1 MSKSK
6 TNALDALRA
15 LIAERQQYDQ
25 WISTLESKRD
35 ATAEHVFNR
44 VYSDYKSRLDRVV
57 GEIRGHAEELQLSI
71 AALSSRLG
79 DVAKDEEAKRDE
91 MSEAELRAA
100 VGEYD
105 VGQWESMQADAKR
118 QLDKIAGDRGSLEAQ
133 LAELES
139 IRKLSE
145 VTAPADE
152 GAAPV
157 SGGKAE
163 AVKAEPAKTE
173 VPKPEAPRAEQPQ
186 PASATHVTES
196 KVEGPTTFVR
206 ADRAEESGARKQF
219 SDAGWPARDLVETVP
234 AADTR
239 QRPTPAKPSS
249 RPFEPKPAG
258 PQLVETAVSPEQAS
272 VAASQ
277 AAPTQTFASNMDS
290 SVAAPRPSA
299 TPVAPPPTPTP
310 PRKKRDTP
318 SGKDAQISSG
328 FSKPIRTPA
337 DARPEVNKTLKCPEC
352 GTPNYPTEWYCE
364 RCGGELATM

>member
-35 ATAEHVFNR
+35 GTVEHVFNR
-44 VYSDYKSRLDRVV
+44 VYSDYRSRLDRVV

-79 DVAKDEEAKRDE
+79 EVAKEEEAKRDT

-105 VGQWESMQADAKR
+105 VAQWESMQVDSKR
-118 QLDKIAGDRGSLEAQ
+118 QLDKIAADRASLEGQ

-145 VTAPADE
+145 VSAPSGE
-152 GAAPV
+152 GGAAAAMPAAERAKV
-157 SGGKAE
+157 ETARAEPQKAE
-163 AVKAEPAKTE
+163 QQKPAEA
-173 VPKPEAPRAEQPQ
+173 AR
-186 PASATHVTES
+186 VTEPT
-196 KVEGPTTFVR
+196 EDGPITFVR
-206 ADRAEESGARKQF
+206 ADRIDEPPPRKQF
-219 SDAGWPARDLVETVP
+219 SDAGWPARDIVEQAP
-234 AADTR
+234 AAAA
-239 QRPTPAKPSS
+239 RPEPAAAKPSK
-249 RPFEPKPAG
+249 RPFDSQPSAPPPSQPA
-258 PQLVETAVSPEQAS
+258 PARAS
-272 VAASQ
+272 ATPAPP
-277 AAPTQTFASNMDS
+277 AAPPISANMDP
-290 SVAAPRPSA
+290 ALAEPRPSA
-299 TPVAPPPTPTP
+299 TPVAPPRTPTP
-310 PRKKRDTP
+310 PRNKRDTP
-318 SGKDAQISSG
+318 TGKDAQISSG

>member
-35 ATAEHVFNR
+35 RTAEHVFNR
-44 VYSDYKSRLDRVV
+44 VYSDYRSRLDRVV

-71 AALSSRLG
+71 ATLSSRLG
-79 DVAKDEEAKRDE
+79 EVAKDEEAKRDA

-105 VGQWESMQADAKR
+105 AGQWESMQADSKR
-118 QLDKIAGDRGSLEAQ
+118 QLDKIAADRASLEGQ

-145 VTAPADE
+145 VTAPSVEVGAGAPPGSERTAESSRAD
-152 GAAPV
+152 G
-157 SGGKAE
+157 
-163 AVKAEPAKTE
+163 
-173 VPKPEAPRAEQPQ
+173 PKPEKEAPPEAAR
-186 PASATHVTES
+186 TTEPVS
-196 KVEGPTTFVR
+196 EGPSTFVR
-206 ADRAEESGARKQF
+206 ADRNEEPPRKQF
-219 SDAGWPARDLVETVP
+219 SDAGWPARETVEQASAAPARSEP
-234 AADTR
+234 AA
-239 QRPTPAKPSS
+239 AKTGQ
-249 RPFEPKPAG
+249 RPFE
-258 PQLVETAVSPEQAS
+258 SQAS
-272 VAASQ
+272 SSQRAQPAAVDTPAV
-277 AAPTQTFASNMDS
+277 AAPTISPPISANMD
-290 SVAAPRPSA
+290 AALAEPRPSA
-299 TPVAPPPTPTP
+299 TPVPPPRTPTP
-310 PRKKRDTP
+310 PRNKRHTP
-318 SGKDAQISSG
+318 TGKDAQISSG

-352 GTPNYPTEWYCE
+352 GTANYPTEWYCE

>member
-35 ATAEHVFNR
+35 GTVEHVFNR
-44 VYSDYKSRLDRVV
+44 VYSDYRSRLDRVV

-79 DVAKDEEAKRDE
+79 EVAKDEEAKRDE

-105 VGQWESMQADAKR
+105 VTQWESMQADSKR
-118 QLDKIAGDRGSLEAQ
+118 QLDKIAADRASLEGQ

-145 VTAPADE
+145 VTAPSSE
-152 GAAPV
+152 GGAPIAAPQPEP
-157 SGGKAE
+157 A
-163 AVKAEPAKTE
+163 KAEPAE
-173 VPKPEAPRAEQPQ
+173 PEAPRVEQQ
-186 PASATHVTES
+186 EPATPAPVTEP
-196 KVEGPTTFVR
+196 KVAAPATFVR
-206 ADRAEESGARKQF
+206 ADRAEEPVARKQF
-219 SDAGWPARDLVETVP
+219 SDAGWPAREIVEQAPGAAAQPEP
-234 AADTR
+234 AR
-239 QRPTPAKPSS
+239 VMPRS
-249 RPFEPKPAG
+249 RPVDSQPSAQQSE
-258 PQLVETAVSPEQAS
+258 
-272 VAASQ
+272 Q
-277 AAPTQTFASNMDS
+277 AAPVAARPDTSAPAQTFASNMDE
-290 SVAAPRPSA
+290 SVASPRPSA

-318 SGKDAQISSG
+318 TGKDAQISSG
-328 FSKPIRTPA
+328 FSKPVRTPA